1 MIAPVLLIGVIDAMI
16 GAQGWMAWRDMH
28 RK

>member
-1 MIAPVLLIGVIDAMI
+1 VIAPVLLIGAIDAML
-16 GAQGWMAWRDMH
+16 GAQGWMAWRDIH